1 MASWVAAAMHLLLL
15 CNAAAAARA
24 AVALFAAAVDGTA
37 TPLPPRLS
45 LAEAAAAAVTGD
57 YDDGTGTGTREK
69 GSQAIVG
76 SPIVAGAMND
86 RLRALTS
93 SFAAAIGKKLD
104 YCIKDTETEWNQAFD
119 FSKDTSF
126 LTNCM
131 KETKGT
137 YPSYRT
143 NCRNAWTHGR
153 QPIDLQGTS
162 SSGSARPPR

>member
-1 MASWVAAAMHLLLL
+1 MHMLLL

-24 AVALFAAAVDGTA
+24 AVALFAAVDGT

-45 LAEAAAAAVTGD
+45 LAEAAAAGAGD
-57 YDDGTGTGTREK
+57 YDDGTTGDK

-93 SFAAAIGKKLD
+93 SFAIAIGKKLD
-104 YCIKDTETEWNQAFD
+104 YCIKDTYVRAASSFLFVFLACIALYIYIYYIINMYICRETEWNQAFD
-119 FSKDTSF
+119 FSKDTTF

-137 YPSYRT
+137 YLRI
-143 NCRNAWTHGR
+143 C
-153 QPIDLQGTS
+153 I
-162 SSGSARPPR
+162 